1 MILFHFPLRKKIS
14 FHGKQFSVLL
24 SSGWWLIE
32 DFSDFSGALSPWNTL
47 LGSGTHA
54 CFLFLNHTHTPTHP
68 HIHTHTHY
76 FNRNS
81 LKVVWNFSW
90 LIVVNQ
96 SLDPPHSSTHLRCVH
111 VMAHLFAALLVYL
124 VSKLQ
129 DVYQLDRDGMVLT
142 MLCRELWM
150 SCGWVCSHENALSFL
165 SLELLHKE
173 KPGKSNVLQHYRN
186 ILLSLS
192 PGPWCL
198 MTEWW
203 PRYIMYE
210 AWNRQSSKKKKKGF
224 RPSMHAHIKCTDI
237 YSLTVR
243 LLMPNINIFDSA
255 ALLLLFQAFLR
266 TCVLLKDFQYGDRL
280 VLFCCETSKGF
291 TWNDWE
297 MAASPNKGNVT

>member
-14 FHGKQFSVLL
+14 FHGKQFPVLL
-24 SSGWWLIE
+24 SSGWRLIE

-54 CFLFLNHTHTPTHP
+54 CLLFLNHTHTPT
-68 HIHTHTHY
+68 
-76 FNRNS
+76 
-81 LKVVWNFSW
+81 
-90 LIVVNQ
+90 
-96 SLDPPHSSTHLRCVH
+96 
-111 VMAHLFAALLVYL
+111 HLFAALLVYL

-129 DVYQLDRDGMVLT
+129 DGYQLDRDGMVLT

-173 KPGKSNVLQHYRN
+173 KPGKSNVLQQYRN

-192 PGPWCL
+192 PGSWCL

-210 AWNRQSSKKKKKGF
+210 AWKQQSSKKKRASGLAC
-224 RPSMHAHIKCTDI
+224 MHI
-237 YSLTVR
+237 SNV
-243 LLMPNINIFDSA
+243 
-255 ALLLLFQAFLR
+255 Q
-266 TCVLLKDFQYGDRL
+266 
-280 VLFCCETSKGF
+280 TS
-291 TWNDWE
+291 TL
-297 MAASPNKGNVT
+297 